1 MKQTKVLV
9 VLAMSALMVFGW
21 IGTAQNIISGGKEKQ
36 YNEYISNAKDYM
48 QRKLYQKAI

>member
-21 IGTAQNIISGGKEKQ
+21 IGTAQNIISGGEEKQ
-36 YNEYISNAKDYM
+36 YNVYF
-48 QRKLYQKAI
+48 